1 MRRNARLPLLLLA
14 AVSAVPAIGW
24 AGGTAPAGLAVSAEV
39 RPSGVFRVETRR
51 ALIEVSEA
59 DVERGFVEIAAGS
72 MLKLETG
79 RFRPEVVV
87 DFSPESGP
95 FKSVEMRT
103 DTGWLAAGA
112 DFGGGL
118 RLDPSL
124 LDELP
129 PAGAIRKDVS
139 GGVAATNPG
148 ASVEAARRGIV
159 AAVSYRFL
167 LGDKAV
173 PGTYRVPLVVNIG
186 L

>member
-1 MRRNARLPLLLLA
+1 MSRKNCLPFLLLA
-14 AVSAVPAIGW
+14 AASALPATSW
-24 AGGTAPAGLAVSAEV
+24 ASGTAPATLGVSAEV

-59 DVERGFVEIAAGS
+59 DVVRGYVEIAAGS
-72 MLKLETG
+72 MLKLDTG
-79 RFRPEVVV
+79 RFTPEVVV

-118 RLDPSL
+118 RLDPAM

-129 PAGAIRKDVS
+129 ATGAVRQDVS
-139 GGVAATNPG
+139 GGLAATTP
-148 ASVEAARRGIV
+148 AAAAAAAQRGIV

-167 LGDKAV
+167 LGDNAV